1 MIHGSR
7 FYTNK
12 MRVVYTFII
21 KNVRSNMKEII
32 RALYED
38 SEKFPKEAIEKA
50 RANKGKINDYL
61 LEELEKIVS
70 HLSED
75 NLEIPFF
82 ADYAIFLL
90 AEFKEK
96 RTCPLLLKM
105 VDIPNADSFDYVGI
119 GVMDKLPSILASV
132 FDGNY
137 EALNGIIEN
146 KELDDFTRNRVL
158 KVYQYFYKHEMITKE
173 ELITYLRKLIVL
185 YEYDDPIYDM
195 IRDIVA
201 ECHIFEMISD
211 VQEMFDRGTID
222 CHRSGD
228 YADFIDDIFDYD
240 PRYQEEVYCI
250 DDIEKSMRHLYSF
263 EDNENENLVDK
274 MVDMLQKD
282 MNDKMITS
290 KKVGRNDLCPCG
302 SGKKFKKCC
311 LDKVNNTLPYQKYIT
326 ESLARY
332 PKKNNNK
339 EEQDFYTYYKEEC
352 IKIDELLYRAMKE
365 KRIPMYIQRNISKE
379 LDIAYMDLRD
389 AYVLIKEQ
397 IDKYKFKTIEEY
409 DASISIH
416 FSLYS
421 FFKNYSNCMISKI
434 ERGKKEYLSDL
445 EEFIQYFYDGFS
457 INPKMEYVFLEIIDD
472 YYELVKNYEE
482 AIVFFENK
490 LVSNPY
496 CKYDIAEYLFNKYNH
511 VYNYNETIK
520 KMEEIIGKETDADFI
535 EYLEELK
542 MDYMDDELE
551 YV

>member
-1 MIHGSR
+1 
-7 FYTNK
+7 
-12 MRVVYTFII
+12 
-21 KNVRSNMKEII
+21 MKEII

-61 LEELEKIVS
+61 LEELEKIVN

-132 FDGNY
+132 FDGDY
-137 EALNGIIEN
+137 EALNRIIEN

-158 KVYQYFYKHEMITKE
+158 KVYQYFYKHKMITKE

-263 EDNENENLVDK
+263 EDNKNENLVDK

-282 MNDKMITS
+282 MNDQMITS

-339 EEQDFYTYYKEEC
+339 EKQDFYTYYKEEC

-445 EEFIQYFYDGFS
+445 EELIQYFYDSFS
-457 INPKMEYVFLEIIDD
+457 IDPKMEYVFLEIIDD

-496 CKYDIAEYLFNKYNH
+496 CKYDIAEYLFNKYDH

-520 KMEEIIGKETDADFI
+520 KMEEIIEKETDADFI